1 MDIPHISPYF
11 TTFFS
16 PSKNQ
21 KKEIDRCDRVT
32 ATWGS
37 WLTLPAAR
45 IQSFQSPVLGAI
57 SAVFNAQMLHGAG
70 IFTYI
75 WLISGLNVGKY
86 SIHGAYGMGYPLV
99 MTHSLRTGTWP

>member
-11 TTFFS
+11 TVFHHLFFAL
-16 PSKNQ
+16 Q
-21 KKEIDRCDRVT
+21 KPPKKIDRCDQVT

-75 WLISGLNVGKY
+75 WLISGLDVGKY
-86 SIHGAYGMGYPLV
+86 TSTMEHMGWDTL
-99 MTHSLRTGTWP
+99 W